1 MYAVVAAG
9 GKQEKVFVGD
19 VIRVEKVS
27 ANVGD
32 TVELGPVSLLVN
44 DDAIVAAP
52 DALAKAK
59 VVCHVVGQDRAKKI
73 RVYKRKRK
81 KNYARTYGHRQCFT
95 ELKVSEIVC

>member
-19 VIRVEKVS
+19 VIRVEKVT
-27 ANVGD
+27 AGIGD
-32 TVELGPVSLLVN
+32 TVELGPVSLLVK

-59 VVCHVVGQDRAKKI
+59 VVCHVVGQDRAKKV

>member
-1 MYAVVAAG
+1 MYAVVATG

-19 VIRVEKVS
+19 VIRIEKVE
-27 ANVGD
+27 AVVGD
-32 TVELGPVSLLVN
+32 KVELAPVCLLVK
-44 DDAIVAAP
+44 DDGIVAAP
-52 DALAKAK
+52 GALSSAK
-59 VVCHVVGQDRAKKI
+59 VVCHVVGQGRARKV